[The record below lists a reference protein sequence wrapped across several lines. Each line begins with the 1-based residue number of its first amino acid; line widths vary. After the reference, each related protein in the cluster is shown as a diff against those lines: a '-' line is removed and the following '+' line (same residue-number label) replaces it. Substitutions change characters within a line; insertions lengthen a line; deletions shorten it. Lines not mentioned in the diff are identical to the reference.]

1 MRSSREG
8 RACFHVSD
16 SPEVKHR
23 QVLKCNKV
31 LKLPAG
37 ATDCRS
43 VRLRSR
49 FLLNSFWRQL
59 LTHYKARTEAL
70 YESIEK
76 SPIDV
81 HGSKTRGTFVAQSVG
96 AWVGSSRG
104 GSHSKGEPCACERQH
119 LSLSDKAICPKIYR
133 QRTRE
138 YTEISSAFI
147 DLAYL

>member
-70 YESIEK
+70 CESIEK

-81 HGSKTRGTFVAQSVG
+81 NGSKARGTFVAQFVGDRLAVQRSVIRKASPALASG
-96 AWVGSSRG
+96 
-104 GSHSKGEPCACERQH
+104 QH
-119 LSLSDKAICPKIYR
+119 LSLSDN
-133 QRTRE
+133 
-138 YTEISSAFI
+138 EIFHQSPM
-147 DLAYL
+147 